1 MCGMA
6 PIPGCVES
14 TNGIIG
20 WLNANAGAITGIAT
34 AALAGLT
41 WRYVVLTKRLA
52 DAAVDHAESVQFK
65 DAPGGRGTEI
75 RVVLQYNP
83 PGGMATRTPPL
94 REYRVNHPGH
104 LSHRSDVMDT

>member
-52 DAAVDHAESVQFK
+52 DAAVDQANAALEQTRLMAK
-65 DAPGGRGTEI
+65 AQDAVRREREHSLSRHVRHLIGGVEQ
-75 RVVLQYNP
+75 VP
-83 PGGMATRTPPL
+83 FPL
-94 REYRVNHPGH
+94 
-104 LSHRSDVMDT
+104 M